1 MVLFDTLKFSRKL
14 EKAGFSHEQATGA
27 AEAFSEVV
35 SDGVATKADINKL
48 ENKIDGVEEKL
59 ENKIDGVEEKLEN
72 KIDDVEARLESKID
86 GVEARLESKIEGVET
101 RLESKIETVKVG
113 LESQIKNVDTKMDLL
128 KSDLNSKIDQS
139 EIRRKGD
146 MRLVKWMFAV
156 IIAATVI
163 PFCAIFF
170 N

>member
-14 EKAGFSHEQATGA
+14 ENAGFSHEQATGA

-48 ENKIDGVEEKL
+48 ENKIEG
-59 ENKIDGVEEKLEN
+59 
-72 KIDDVEARLESKID
+72 VEARLES
-86 GVEARLESKIEGVET
+86 VETRLESKIEGVET
-101 RLESKIETVKVG
+101 RLESKIEGVEAKLETVETR
-113 LESQIKNVDTKMDLL
+113 LESKIDLL
-128 KSDLNSKIDQS
+128 KSDLNSKIDQA

-156 IIAATVI
+156 IIAAEVI
-163 PFCAIFF
+163 PLIRDFF
-170 N
+170 S